1 MQPQRSENHGE
12 SFNEIRLTFPSHFVE
27 GNHAGSRKIFHKCAD
42 MLIEKNL
49 HMKKNV
55 AAVIT
60 KEILITFLW
69 FHALFCLHRLKPVG
83 RRGRFSLAAILF
95 TSLVT
100 SRPLVKQNTF
110 CSLN

>member
-1 MQPQRSENHGE
+1 MRSDLYFLRTSWRAITQDQE
-12 SFNEIRLTFPSHFVE
+12 
-27 GNHAGSRKIFHKCAD
+27 KIFHKCAD

-83 RRGRFSLAAILF
+83 RRGRFSLAAIL
-95 TSLVT
+95 LH
-100 SRPLVKQNTF
+100 RL
-110 CSLN
+110 LRLGRW